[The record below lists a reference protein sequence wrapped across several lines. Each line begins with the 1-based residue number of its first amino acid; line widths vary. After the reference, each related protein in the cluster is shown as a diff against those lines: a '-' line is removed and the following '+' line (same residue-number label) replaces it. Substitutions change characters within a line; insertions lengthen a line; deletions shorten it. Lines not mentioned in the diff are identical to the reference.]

1 MQSIKNPSF
10 PTKSINTYQY
20 WAHVARVVDGDT
32 IDLVIDVG
40 FNTTVSNRFRLV
52 KIDTPEMFGVRHDS
66 DEYKRGVKA
75 KKDFEELLPE
85 SGWVEVRVFRSSNRE
100 KYGRYL
106 CELFSEGKSINTAM
120 VNLGYGSGDD

>member
-1 MQSIKNPSF
+1 MQSIKKPSF
-10 PTKSINTYQY
+10 QTKSINTYQY
-20 WAHVARVVDGDT
+20 WGQVARVVDGDT
-32 IDLVIDVG
+32 VDLVIDVG

-75 KKDFEELLPE
+75 KQDFEALLPD
-85 SGWVEVRVFRSSNRE
+85 SGWMEVRVFKSANRE

-106 CELFSEGKSINTAM
+106 CELFSDGESINDAM
-120 VNLGYGSGDD
+120 VNLGYGSDDD